1 MLSCRTLCSRDLTAD
16 VKRSKFPRA
25 LRAKRMMTNAPKYC
39 LLRSF
44 SLLLPP
50 ARSSDPVRFPVTLT
64 KIPITS
70 PQTSRLFTTAGASRP
85 PPSTTSVSRQAA
97 TAQIEQNFFLAFSS
111 TSFNTVRNLL
121 KKRGEPPFTFRLV
134 PTQMKMASATS
145 FSSGRPFQKDTV
157 VQVHPQKVKKPIFK
171 REYHF

>member
-1 MLSCRTLCSRDLTAD
+1 MWSVANSLEHWG
-16 VKRSKFPRA
+16 
-25 LRAKRMMTNAPKYC
+25 PKGWW
-39 LLRSF
+39 LMRPNIAS
-44 SLLLPP
+44 SVHSPSSSPPP
-50 ARSSDPVRFPVTLT
+50 ARPTRFVFQSHWQKYQSHLPKHLGF
-64 KIPITS
+64 
-70 PQTSRLFTTAGASRP
+70 LLLLEP
-85 PPSTTSVSRQAA
+85 PPVYYVSRQAA